1 MDNPMRAGP
10 SALRTSIRLSLQYS
24 FLYSVLS
31 AFVFAL
37 AYWFTQYEVQDWV
50 FDQMRSDAA
59 TLAGIF
65 ELSGNE
71 ALLERVDA
79 LAEVSFENARV
90 YQLLNANGVI
100 VSGNLAST
108 LEIPLPDFV
117 PAQELPLA
125 GDVHNEVSGY
135 WLRVDEIG
143 PYRLIQGT
151 GDHLV
156 LEILE
161 ALGIA
166 LVVGYLAVVAI
177 GLIAGIRIGRITERR
192 IAAISDIL
200 AEVSSGNLASRIP
213 TSSNPRDDLSRL
225 SAEINSMLGQITRL
239 LESQEQISNDIA
251 HDMRTPL
258 QHLRQRLERL
268 RDSPTI
274 NPGDISASLN
284 QTEEIIATFNAL
296 LRIAQIEGSD
306 RRERFERN
314 DLCEI
319 IATVAEVFEPTAEDA
334 GIELTDKFP
343 RAQLEVLGD
352 RNLLMQLLS
361 NLVEN
366 AIKHCPSGS
375 KVLVRAESTPDGPTL
390 RVTDNGPGIKCED
403 RERIFRR
410 FFRGEKSRN
419 SPGNGLGLA
428 LAKAICDLHGA
439 DITVSDNEP
448 GANFEI
454 VFRGKSDPEP
464 SRV

>member
-1 MDNPMRAGP
+1 MDNPMPTGP

-50 FDQMRSDAA
+50 LDQMRSDAG
-59 TLAGIF
+59 TLAKTF
-65 ELSGNE
+65 EASGKE
-71 ALLERVDA
+71 ALFERVDA

-90 YQLLNANGVI
+90 YQLLNVDGVI
-100 VSGNLAST
+100 MSGNLAST

-117 PAQELPLA
+117 PAEELPLA
-125 GDVHNEVSGY
+125 GDIHDEVSGY

-143 PYRLIQGT
+143 PYLLIQGT

-166 LVVGYLAVVAI
+166 LVVGYLAVVTI
-177 GLIAGIRIGRITERR
+177 GLIAGVWIGRITERR
-192 IAAISDIL
+192 IAAISNTL
-200 AEVSSGNLASRIP
+200 SEVSSGNLASRIP
-213 TSSNPRDDLSRL
+213 ISSNPRDDLSRL

-258 QHLRQRLERL
+258 QHLRQRLEKL
-268 RDSPTI
+268 RDSQAIRPD
-274 NPGDISASLN
+274 DISTSLE
-284 QTEEIIATFNAL
+284 QTEEIISTFNAL

-306 RRERFERN
+306 RRERFAWV
-314 DLCEI
+314 DLCGVI
-319 IATVAEVFEPTAEDA
+319 VNVTEVFEPAAEDA
-334 GIELTDKFP
+334 GIRLTSKVPDE
-343 RAQLEVLGD
+343 QLEVFGD
-352 RNLLMQLLS
+352 SNLITQLLS

-366 AIKHCPSGS
+366 AIKHCPEGTMVSVSGDMS
-375 KVLVRAESTPDGPTL
+375 LANPTL
-390 RVTDNGPGIKCED
+390 RISDNGPGIECAD

-428 LAKAICDLHGA
+428 LVKAICDLHGA
-439 DITVSDNEP
+439 EMIVSDNCP
-448 GANFEI
+448 GAVFEI
-454 VFRGKSDPEP
+454 RFLQ
-464 SRV
+464 